1 MKKSTCI
8 LLFLFTCF
16 YAFSIDWGVLLYN
29 DTSLSANKLS
39 KWNVKQ
45 TDYVD
50 FSLSSVLNTKRSLYI
65 SFDGF
70 YEFIFDKTETSV
82 NDLKKNIKNVVDINE
97 LAFSYQTASGRG
109 SAFFISVGRIFMED
123 LTGLV
128 FSQSFDGLAL
138 KLSNMRADL
147 AVFGGYTGFLNAH
160 STTML
165 VPIDTHYRE
174 SENAIY
180 AFSPKYFPCGLS
192 ISFPTGREGQRLDLQ
207 VWGII
212 DANKDEYNRIYGMLG
227 FSGYGG
233 KYCFYDVKT
242 VFGTEN
248 IKSVM
253 NMTLA
258 TVKVFLPKAFEISV
272 SGNYASGKNAV
283 FSPFNGF
290 TSKRDDLVYW
300 AGEYSGLLKADL
312 SVEKAF
318 NRFFYGALSGGAV
331 FDCSENV
338 SYFGFFANV
347 NSTLNVFDDLQFNL
361 SVEQFVGKNKE
372 MNKTHISLKAVFE
385 L

>member
-1 MKKSTCI
+1 MKKNTCI
-8 LLFLFTCF
+8 FLFLFTCF
-16 YAFSIDWGVLLYN
+16 CAFSIDWGVLLYN

-45 TDYVD
+45 TDYAD
-50 FSLSSVLNTKRSLYI
+50 FSLSSVLNKKRSLYI

-70 YEFIFDKTETSV
+70 YEFVLDKTEIAV
-82 NDLKKNIKNVVDINE
+82 KDIKNAVDINE

-109 SAFFISVGRIFMED
+109 SAFSISVGRIHKAD

-128 FSQSFDGLAL
+128 FSQSFDGFAL

-147 AVFGGYTGFLNAH
+147 AIFGGYTGFLNAH

-165 VPIDTHYRE
+165 VPFNTNYKE
-174 SENAIY
+174 SENAIF
-180 AFSPKYFPCGLS
+180 AFAPKYFPCGLS

-207 VWGII
+207 AWGII
-212 DANKDEYNRIYGMLG
+212 DANKDAYNRIYGMLG

-233 KYCFYDVKT
+233 RYCFYDVKT

-290 TSKRDDLVYW
+290 TSKTDVAIYGADL
-300 AGEYSGLLKADL
+300 EYSGLLKADL

-318 NRFFYGALSGGAV
+318 NRFFYGAFSGGAV
-331 FDCSENV
+331 FDCSEDF